1 MGGIGVRRTGAGSR
15 RQVVTL
21 PGARPGRAW
30 RVAALVLATS
40 LAAAGCS
47 GDGGGDGGPAAAATA
62 PQRVDRLTI
71 AVDQDRGPLNVF
83 VDADPR
89 LLELVYDTLLAPSP
103 YVGEGRPWLAE
114 QIRQIDARTWE
125 AQIRQGVTWQD
136 GRPFTA
142 DDVAFTFR
150 YFKTA
155 PPVGSWTHHV
165 NDVPTIEGS
174 EVVGADTVRL
184 TCAFA
189 CPDLGPITLSYLPI
203 LPRHLFEG
211 VAKPAEY
218 TGLPVGT
225 GPYRLTD
232 YSPTSGYRF
241 TANADYFAGAPLVGE
256 LVMPIIP
263 DVNATFT
270 ALRTGEVD
278 ATTRSV
284 PPELVDQFGR
294 QRGLE
299 VVTTKPLKFTELRM
313 NFVRPPFDLPEFR
326 QAVSRSID
334 RDDLLRTVVLGQGR
348 PADKGYPHPDS
359 PWTNPLLTTPTDI
372 AAARGILDGLGY
384 ADRDGDGVRERPSGE
399 PLSFTIKANGAEPT
413 HVRAAELV
421 AGHLD
426 AVGIAATVQAIDVA
440 ALKSVASSRD
450 FDFTVAEIGAHGVAD
465 PTQFIMSHRS
475 GYLWQSPKVPY
486 PEWDALFERWKA
498 TTTVP
503 ERTAVMFEMQE
514 LFNRQPTAVP
524 LYYPDER
531 YAFRSVAFDGWA
543 ESPGFGIIHKW
554 SFVPRQVAREVNAL
568 TQEVGPRR

>member
-1 MGGIGVRRTGAGSR
+1 MGTAGNERTRARGAIGRGRRR
-15 RQVVTL
+15 VT
-21 PGARPGRAW
+21 
-30 RVAALVLATS
+30 ALA
-40 LAAAGCS
+40 LAAAMAAGACS
-47 GDGGGDGGPAAAATA
+47 AGTDADGEPAAGTSSK
-62 PQRVDRLTI
+62 PVERLTI

-89 LLELVYDTLLAPSP
+89 LLELVYDTLLSPSP

-114 QIRQIDARTWE
+114 RVDQVDPRTWE
-125 AQIRQGVTWQD
+125 ARIRPGVTWQD

-142 DDVAFTFR
+142 EDVAFTFR

-165 NDVPTIEGS
+165 NDVPTIETA
-174 EVVGADTVRL
+174 EVVDANTVRL

-189 CPDLGPITLSYLPI
+189 CPDLGPITLSYLPM

-218 TGLPVGT
+218 TGLPIGT
-225 GPYRLTD
+225 GPYRLAD

-241 TANADYFAGAPLVGE
+241 TANAGYFGGAPLVGE

-278 ATTRSV
+278 ATVRSV
-284 PPELVDQFGR
+284 PPELVEQFSR
-294 QRGLE
+294 QDGLK
-299 VVTTKPLKFTELRM
+299 VVTTEPLKFTELRM
-313 NFVRPPFDLPEFR
+313 NFVRPPFDVPKFR

-334 RDDLLRTVVLGQGR
+334 RGDLLRTVVLGQGR

-359 PWTNPLLTTPTDI
+359 PWTNPNLSTPTDV
-372 AAARGILDGLGY
+372 AEARRTLDALGY
-384 ADRDGDGVRERPSGE
+384 TDTDGDGVRQRPTGE
-399 PLSFTIKANGAEPT
+399 PLSFAIKANGAEPT
-413 HVRAAELV
+413 HVRAAGLV
-421 AGHLD
+421 AEHLK
-426 AVGIAATVQAIDVA
+426 AVGIAATVQTVDAA
-440 ALKSVASSRD
+440 ALRAAASSRD

-486 PEWDALFERWKA
+486 PEWDVLFERWKA

-503 ERTAVMFEMQE
+503 DRTAVMFEMQE

-531 YAFRSVAFDGWA
+531 YAFRPAAFDGWA

-554 SFVPRQVAREVNAL
+554 SFLPRRVARDVNAL
-568 TQEVGPRR
+568 TRDFGRQ

>member
-1 MGGIGVRRTGAGSR
+1 MRAGLTGR
-15 RQVVTL
+15 W
-21 PGARPGRAW
+21 RP
-30 RVAALVLATS
+30 AALVVATA

-47 GDGGGDGGPAAAATA
+47 GAGDGAGDRGAAPART
-62 PQRVDRLTI
+62 PQPVERLTI

-89 LLELVYDTLLAPSP
+89 LLELVYDTLLSPSP

-114 QIRQIDARTWE
+114 QIRQVDPRTWE
-125 AQIRQGVTWQD
+125 ARIRRGVTWQD

-165 NDVPTIEGS
+165 NDVPTIQSS
-174 EVVGADTVRL
+174 EIVDADTVRL

-189 CPDLGPITLSYLPI
+189 CPDLGPITLSYVPI

-278 ATTRSV
+278 ATIRSV
-284 PPELVDQFGR
+284 PPELVQQFGR
-294 QRGLE
+294 QRGLK

-313 NFVRPPFDLPEFR
+313 NFLRPPFDVPEFR
-326 QAVSRSID
+326 RAVSRSID
-334 RDDLLRTVVLGQGR
+334 RADLLGTVVLGQGR

-359 PWTNPLLTTPTDI
+359 PWTNPKLSTPSD
-372 AAARGILDGLGY
+372 AAEARRILDGLGY
-384 ADRDGDGVRERPSGE
+384 TDGDGDGVRQRPSGE
-399 PLSFTIKANGAEPT
+399 PLAFTIKANGSEPT

-421 AGHLD
+421 AGHLK
-426 AVGIAATVQAIDVA
+426 AVGIAATVQAVDAAGLKAVA
-440 ALKSVASSRD
+440 GSRD
-450 FDFTVAEIGAHGVAD
+450 FDFTVAEIGAHGVGD

-514 LFNRQPTAVP
+514 LFNRQPTSVP

-531 YAFRSVAFDGWA
+531 YAFRPDAFAGWA

-554 SFVPRQVAREVNAL
+554 SFLPRHVAREVNAL
-568 TQEVGPRR
+568 SQDFGPRQ